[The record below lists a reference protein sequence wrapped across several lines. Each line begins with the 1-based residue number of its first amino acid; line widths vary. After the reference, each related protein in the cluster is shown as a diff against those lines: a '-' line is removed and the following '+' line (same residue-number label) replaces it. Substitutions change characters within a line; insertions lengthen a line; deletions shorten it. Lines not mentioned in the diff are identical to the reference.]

1 MPTPTSTIKFL
12 KSVKYDCYMFSPVD
26 ISNSHTDQLPI
37 KTYKG
42 NQYIF
47 LPKRKVVI
55 KDSMVANTTYTVT
68 IKDWIYRKQGKEYY
82 CMKYYLSS
90 DTIPITTHLK
100 KISAGKLATPHTK
113 Q

>member
-1 MPTPTSTIKFL
+1 MIATWDKPRLSRAKAMFVPINICST
-12 KSVKYDCYMFSPVD
+12 
-26 ISNSHTDQLPI
+26 HTDILPI
-37 KTYKG
+37 KTYKC

-55 KDSMVANTTYTVT
+55 KDSMIANTIYTVT

-82 CMKYYLSS
+82 CVKYYLKT

-100 KISAGKLATPHTK
+100 KISAGKLATPLTK